1 MTDFRLAEEFGNKSL
16 KTSFMFVTDTVM
28 AIKIC
33 WNGSR
38 SGPIMLNGNWKNETM
53 NVDRVLP
60 SILVETCLCVFQKV

>member
-1 MTDFRLAEEFGNKSL
+1 
-16 KTSFMFVTDTVM
+16 MFVTDTVM

-33 WNGSR
+33 WNGSQ

-60 SILVETCLCVFQKV
+60 SILVETCLCVFQKVYKILLVMIIEATKCE

>member
-1 MTDFRLAEEFGNKSL
+1 
-16 KTSFMFVTDTVM
+16 MFVTDTVM

-60 SILVETCLCVFQKV
+60 SILVETCLCVFQKVYKILLVMIIEATKCE